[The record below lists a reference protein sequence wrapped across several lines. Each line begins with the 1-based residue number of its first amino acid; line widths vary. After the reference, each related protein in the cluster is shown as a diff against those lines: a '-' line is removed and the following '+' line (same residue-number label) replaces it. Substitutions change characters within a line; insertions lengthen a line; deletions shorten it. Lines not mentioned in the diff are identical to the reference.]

1 MLHHYITKYKENG
14 RYYAE
19 AWFQIDVFGKSFL
32 LIKKTHLFR
41 CVE

>member
-14 RYYAE
+14 RCYAE
-19 AWFQIDVFGKSFL
+19 AWFQIDIFGKVFAYQ
-32 LIKKTHLFR
+32 KMHLFR

>member
-19 AWFQIDVFGKSFL
+19 AWFQIDVFGKSFYL
-32 LIKKTHLFR
+32 SKKRICLDA
-41 CVE
+41 